1 MGEKI
6 SPVTSD
12 CTKELQY
19 IGMRIQYFRKM
30 RNLTQAQLAEKV
42 SINKNYLSQ
51 IESGSTSKA
60 ISLPLLIQISKALDV
75 ELSILVDLND
85 LEKSTKEIRKQ
96 LDEIKSFFDEV
107 KRLNSDLDAM
117 IDEMDKSSFG

>member
-6 SPVTSD
+6 APITSD
-12 CTKELQY
+12 CSKELQY

-75 ELSILVDLND
+75 ELAILVDLND
-85 LEKSTKEIRKQ
+85 LEKSKAEIQRQLEEMKGLFAEIKQ
-96 LDEIKSFFDEV
+96 LNNELDKMM
-107 KRLNSDLDAM
+107 SD
-117 IDEMDKSSFG
+117 MDNFN

>member
-6 SPVTSD
+6 APITSD
-12 CTKELQY
+12 CSKELQY
-19 IGMRIQYFRKM
+19 IGLRIQYFRKM
-30 RNLTQAQLAEKV
+30 RNLTQAQLAERV

-60 ISLPLLIQISKALDV
+60 ISLPLLIQISKALKVD
-75 ELSILVDLND
+75 LSILVELKDM
-85 LEKSTKEIRKQ
+85 EKSIKEIRQQ

-107 KRLNSDLDAM
+107 KRLNSDLDDM
-117 IDEMDKSSFG
+117 IAEMDKSYS

>member
-6 SPVTSD
+6 SPITSD
-12 CTKELQY
+12 CSRELQY

-60 ISLPLLIQISKALDV
+60 ISLPLLIQISKALNVD
-75 ELSILVDLND
+75 LAILVDLND
-85 LEKSTKEIRKQ
+85 LGKSTKEIRQQ

-117 IDEMDKSSFG
+117 IVEMDKSYI

>member
-1 MGEKI
+1 VGEKI
-6 SPVTSD
+6 APITSD
-12 CTKELQY
+12 CSKELQY

-60 ISLPLLIQISKALDV
+60 ISLPLLIQISKALKVD
-75 ELSILVDLND
+75 LSILVDLND
-85 LEKSTKEIRKQ
+85 LEKSKNEIRQ
-96 LDEIKSFFDEV
+96 QFEEIKSFFDEV
-107 KRLNSDLDAM
+107 KRLNSDLDDM
-117 IDEMDKSSFG
+117 IAEMDKSYS

>member
-1 MGEKI
+1 VGEKI
-6 SPVTSD
+6 APITSD
-12 CTKELQY
+12 CSKELQY

-75 ELSILVDLND
+75 ELSILVELKDM
-85 LEKSTKEIRKQ
+85 EKSIKEIRQQ
-96 LDEIKSFFDEV
+96 LDEIKRFFDEV
-107 KRLNSDLDAM
+107 KRLNSDLDDM
-117 IDEMDKSSFG
+117 IAEMDKSYS

>member
-6 SPVTSD
+6 APITSD
-12 CTKELQY
+12 CSKELQY

-42 SINKNYLSQ
+42 NINKNYLSQ

-75 ELSILVDLND
+75 ELSILVELKDM
-85 LEKSTKEIRKQ
+85 EKSIKEIRQQ

-107 KRLNSDLDAM
+107 KRLNSDLDDM
-117 IDEMDKSSFG
+117 IAEMDKSYS

>member
-1 MGEKI
+1 MKEKVTPI
-6 SPVTSD
+6 TSD
-12 CTKELQY
+12 CSKELQY
-19 IGMRIQYFRKM
+19 IGLRLAYFRKM

-75 ELSILVDLND
+75 ELAILVDLND
-85 LEKSTKEIRKQ
+85 LEKSRA
-96 LDEIKSFFDEV
+96 EIKKQFDEMRCLFAEM
-107 KRLNSDLDAM
+107 KQFNSELDKMMA
-117 IDEMDKSSFG
+117 EMDKFN